1 MQQQLVLNN
10 AVIASACGCAADRD
24 DESEEPPP
32 EDQDFEEKLDVPRK
46 NIIFLAVLFTGV
58 PPCSGHA
65 AADAHGAQQPSLAC
79 GTLLYDLDI
88 LDMYW
93 LTGHVS
99 SSSTSALKWRICL
112 IYCAMLS
119 TPTCSCPGQRSG
131 EDTRAVCFLS
141 LLAHSRLRYP
151 GRNLHRYHYWAEV
164 GGSPSGTLRHPQ
176 ASLPTVCRSAI

>member
-10 AVIASACGCAADRD
+10 AVIESACGCAADRD

-46 NIIFLAVLFTGV
+46 NIILLAVLFTGV

-79 GTLLYDLDI
+79 GTLLYHLDI

-99 SSSTSALKWRICL
+99 SSSTSALKWRHLPNIL
-112 IYCAMLS
+112 RHAEHTHVQLS
-119 TPTCSCPGQRSG
+119 WPAIWGRHTCS
-131 EDTRAVCFLS
+131 V
-141 LLAHSRLRYP
+141 
-151 GRNLHRYHYWAEV
+151 
-164 GGSPSGTLRHPQ
+164 
-176 ASLPTVCRSAI
+176 LP